1 MGGVEMNV
9 LWKCC
14 KRTLKENRNRTIV
27 TILGVA
33 LATGLI
39 TAAACLGFSLIASY
53 TDYVKLTDGDA
64 HAIFSGVAGKDL
76 KRFFNN
82 QSIEQTW
89 IAKREGYMAV
99 EESKYKNVK
108 NFIEVSAVDEE
119 WFSHHNNGILLAD
132 GRLPKTENE
141 IVLDRRIH
149 NEWGMDVKIGDK
161 ITLAVGDRFLGGQRC
176 GWERS
181 FTWRRRSGPDMK
193 KPL

>member
-1 MGGVEMNV
+1 MNV

-99 EESKYKNVK
+99 EESKYKNEK
-108 NFIEVSAVDEE
+108 
-119 WFSHHNNGILLAD
+119 ILLKYPLWMKNGFPIIITAFC
-132 GRLPKTENE
+132 LPTE
-141 IVLDRRIH
+141 DFRRQKMKSCWT
-149 NEWGMDVKIGDK
+149 EGS
-161 ITLAVGDRFLGGQRC
+161 ITNGG
-176 GWERS
+176 W
-181 FTWRRRSGPDMK
+181 T
-193 KPL
+193 